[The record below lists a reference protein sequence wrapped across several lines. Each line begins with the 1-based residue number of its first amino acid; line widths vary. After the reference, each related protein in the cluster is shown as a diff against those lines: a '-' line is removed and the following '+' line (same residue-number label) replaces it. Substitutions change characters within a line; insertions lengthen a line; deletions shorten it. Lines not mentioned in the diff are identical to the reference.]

1 MSLGWPFGSD
11 WLPGSL
17 RGLNLLLRPTQGFRP
32 GLNYVALRGLF
43 FAVNCRRGGLTV
55 RHRSSIECCGG
66 RSSRFAFPTFRTG
79 RERWGS
85 RHFWLFEVLGLT
97 PWAKFMSSFGAG
109 VCLAGLDCGRM
120 QRSPRQARGRLFV
133 GSRAL
138 RARLRCLRMTAV

>member
-1 MSLGWPFGSD
+1 MWYVAPLAVLGSN
-11 WLPGSL
+11 WLLGSL
-17 RGLNLLLRPTQGFRP
+17 RGLNLLLRSTQGFRP

-97 PWAKFMSSFGAG
+97 PWAKFMSSLGLVCALPDWTVEECRDPLGRLGAG
-109 VCLAGLDCGRM
+109 SSLGVVRF
-120 QRSPRQARGRLFV
+120 ARDSAA
-133 GSRAL
+133 SR
-138 RARLRCLRMTAV
+138 